1 MLLELNI
8 ANIALIESLRI
19 EFAQGFNVLTGETG
33 SGKSIVVDCMNLVL
47 GGRADRDF
55 VRTGAEK
62 GSVQAL
68 FDIAKN
74 SAAKAILG
82 EMDIDCEDGMVAVS
96 REISRSGRN
105 ICRISGVIVPLNT
118 LRRLTGTLLDIHGQH
133 EHQSLLDPAKHIAF
147 LDAYGDNRHTELRA
161 QAAKLHSERV
171 NIESELKK
179 NMLDAAERERLSDM
193 LGFQI
198 QEIASAK
205 LKKGE
210 EERLIAR
217 LRILENSEKI
227 RANVETAYE
236 AAYAGAGRTPSAQE
250 LLLRAANAMDKL
262 SQIDERYA
270 ELGLRLREMV
280 YSAQDIGYE
289 LRDILDHMESDPE
302 LIEKVSKRLETI
314 DRLER
319 KYGPNL
325 DDVLNFYASAVER
338 LESIQTGDAHID
350 ALKAELAKKDVELG
364 EVCTQLTASRR
375 ELAQRLAQA
384 IMQQLR
390 DLGMGRARLEIRIES
405 LPRPTANGLDSVEF
419 LISANPGEPLKPMA
433 SVASGGELSRIM
445 LALKTISMEA
455 DGVDSMVFDEIDTGV
470 SGRMAQTVGEKM
482 CAIARDHQVLCVTHL
497 PQIAALGD
505 AHFVVEKHTDGTTT
519 ETVVRRLD
527 SEGRIHEL
535 SRLVGG
541 AEDSTSSLSHA
552 KHMLEDA
559 ECIRRKLHLK

>member
-171 NIESELKK
+171 KMESELKK

-227 RANVETAYE
+227 RTNVETAYE
-236 AAYAGAGRTPSAQE
+236 ATYAGAGRTPSAQE

-280 YSAQDIGYE
+280 YSVQDVGYE

-350 ALKAELAKKDVELG
+350 ALKAELAKKDAELD
-364 EVCTQLTASRR
+364 EVCTLLTASRR

-384 IMQQLR
+384 VMQQLR
-390 DLGMGRARLEIRIES
+390 DLGMGRARLEIRKPSTSDGERIGQRGIPD
-405 LPRPTANGLDSVEF
+405 LRKPRRT
-419 LISANPGEPLKPMA
+419 
-433 SVASGGELSRIM
+433 
-445 LALKTISMEA
+445 
-455 DGVDSMVFDEIDTGV
+455 
-470 SGRMAQTVGEKM
+470 AQTDGE
-482 CAIARDHQVLCVTHL
+482 RR
-497 PQIAALGD
+497 
-505 AHFVVEKHTDGTTT
+505 
-519 ETVVRRLD
+519 VRRRAFAYHAGT
-527 SEGRIHEL
+527 EGDFDG
-535 SRLVGG
+535 SRRCGFNG
-541 AEDSTSSLSHA
+541 
-552 KHMLEDA
+552 
-559 ECIRRKLHLK
+559 IR

>member
-74 SAAKAILG
+74 SAARAILG

-171 NIESELKK
+171 KMESELKK

-227 RANVETAYE
+227 RTNVETAYE
-236 AAYAGAGRTPSAQE
+236 ATYAGAGRTPSAQE

-280 YSAQDIGYE
+280 YSVQDIGYE
-289 LRDILDHMESDPE
+289 LRDILDHMESDPG

-350 ALKAELAKKDVELG
+350 ALKAELAKKDAELD
-364 EVCTQLTASRR
+364 EVCTLLTASRR

-384 IMQQLR
+384 VMQQLR

-445 LALKTISMEA
+445 LALKAISMEA

-519 ETVVRRLD
+519 ETLVRQLD

-559 ECIRRKLHLK
+559 ECVRRKLH

>member
-161 QAAKLHSERV
+161 QAAKLYSERV
-171 NIESELKK
+171 KMESELKK

-227 RANVETAYE
+227 RTNVETAYE
-236 AAYAGAGRTPSAQE
+236 ATYAGAGR
-250 LLLRAANAMDKL
+250 
-262 SQIDERYA
+262 
-270 ELGLRLREMV
+270 
-280 YSAQDIGYE
+280 
-289 LRDILDHMESDPE
+289 
-302 LIEKVSKRLETI
+302 
-314 DRLER
+314 
-319 KYGPNL
+319 
-325 DDVLNFYASAVER
+325 
-338 LESIQTGDAHID
+338 
-350 ALKAELAKKDVELG
+350 
-364 EVCTQLTASRR
+364 
-375 ELAQRLAQA
+375 
-384 IMQQLR
+384 
-390 DLGMGRARLEIRIES
+390 
-405 LPRPTANGLDSVEF
+405 
-419 LISANPGEPLKPMA
+419 
-433 SVASGGELSRIM
+433 
-445 LALKTISMEA
+445 
-455 DGVDSMVFDEIDTGV
+455 
-470 SGRMAQTVGEKM
+470 
-482 CAIARDHQVLCVTHL
+482 
-497 PQIAALGD
+497 
-505 AHFVVEKHTDGTTT
+505 
-519 ETVVRRLD
+519 
-527 SEGRIHEL
+527 
-535 SRLVGG
+535 
-541 AEDSTSSLSHA
+541 
-552 KHMLEDA
+552 DA
-559 ECIRRKLHLK
+559 ERAGAFAACGECDG

>member
-147 LDAYGDNRHTELRA
+147 LDAYGDNRHNELRA

-171 NIESELKK
+171 KMESELKK

-227 RANVETAYE
+227 RTNVETAYE
-236 AAYAGAGRTPSAQE
+236 ATYAGAGRTPSAQE

-338 LESIQTGDAHID
+338 LESIQTGDARID
-350 ALKAELAKKDVELG
+350 ALKAELAKKDAELD
-364 EVCTQLTASRR
+364 EVCTLLTASRR

-384 IMQQLR
+384 VMQQLR

-445 LALKTISMEA
+445 LALKAISMEA

-519 ETVVRRLD
+519 ETLVRQLD

-559 ECIRRKLHLK
+559 ECVRRKLH

>member
-74 SAAKAILG
+74 SAAKTILG

-147 LDAYGDNRHTELRA
+147 LDAYGDNRHNELRA

-171 NIESELKK
+171 KMESELKK

-227 RANVETAYE
+227 RTNVETAYE
-236 AAYAGAGRTPSAQE
+236 ATYAGAGRTPSAQE

-338 LESIQTGDAHID
+338 LESIQTGDARID
-350 ALKAELAKKDVELG
+350 ALKAELAKKDAELD
-364 EVCTQLTASRR
+364 EVCTLLTASRR

-384 IMQQLR
+384 VMQQLR

-445 LALKTISMEA
+445 LALKAISMEA

-519 ETVVRRLD
+519 ETVVRQLD

-559 ECIRRKLHLK
+559 ECVRRKLH

>member
-133 EHQSLLDPAKHIAF
+133 EHQSRLDPAKHIAF
-147 LDAYGDNRHTELRA
+147 LDAYGDNRHNELRA

-171 NIESELKK
+171 KMESELKK

-217 LRILENSEKI
+217 LRMLENSEKI
-227 RANVETAYE
+227 RTNVETAYE
-236 AAYAGAGRTPSAQE
+236 ATYAGAGRTPSAQE

-338 LESIQTGDAHID
+338 LESIQTGDARID
-350 ALKAELAKKDVELG
+350 ALKAELAKKDAELD
-364 EVCTQLTASRR
+364 EVCTLLTASRR

-384 IMQQLR
+384 VMQQLR

-445 LALKTISMEA
+445 LALKAISMEA

-519 ETVVRRLD
+519 ETVVRQLD

-559 ECIRRKLHLK
+559 ECVRRKLH

>member
-171 NIESELKK
+171 KMESELKK

-227 RANVETAYE
+227 RTNVETAYE
-236 AAYAGAGRTPSAQE
+236 ATYAGAGRTPSAQE

-280 YSAQDIGYE
+280 YSVQDIGYE

-350 ALKAELAKKDVELG
+350 ALKAELAKKDAELG
-364 EVCTQLTASRR
+364 EVCTLLTASRR

-384 IMQQLR
+384 VMQQLR

-405 LPRPTANGLDSVEF
+405 LPCPTANGLDSVEF

-445 LALKTISMEA
+445 LALKAISMEA

-519 ETVVRRLD
+519 ETVVRKLD

-559 ECIRRKLHLK
+559 ECVRRKLH

>member
-171 NIESELKK
+171 KMESELKK

-227 RANVETAYE
+227 RTNVETAYE
-236 AAYAGAGRTPSAQE
+236 ATYAGAGRTPSAQE

-280 YSAQDIGYE
+280 YSVQDVGYE

-350 ALKAELAKKDVELG
+350 ALKAELAKKDAELD
-364 EVCTQLTASRR
+364 EVCTLLTASRR

-384 IMQQLR
+384 VMQQLR

-419 LISANPGEPLKPMA
+419 LISTNPGEPLKPMA

-445 LALKTISMEA
+445 LALKAISMEA

-519 ETVVRRLD
+519 ETVVRQLD

-559 ECIRRKLHLK
+559 ECVRRKLH

>member
-74 SAAKAILG
+74 SAARAILG

-171 NIESELKK
+171 KMESELKK

-210 EERLIAR
+210 EERLVAR

-227 RANVETAYE
+227 RTNVETAYE
-236 AAYAGAGRTPSAQE
+236 ATYAGAGRTPSAQE

-350 ALKAELAKKDVELG
+350 ALKAELAKKDAELD
-364 EVCTQLTASRR
+364 EVCTLLTASRR

-384 IMQQLR
+384 VMQQLR

-445 LALKTISMEA
+445 LALKAISMEA

-519 ETVVRRLD
+519 ETVVRQLD

-559 ECIRRKLHLK
+559 ECVRRKLH

>member
-171 NIESELKK
+171 KMESELKK

-227 RANVETAYE
+227 RTNVETAYE
-236 AAYAGAGRTPSAQE
+236 ATYAGAGRTPSAQE

-280 YSAQDIGYE
+280 YSVQDIGYE

-350 ALKAELAKKDVELG
+350 ALKAELAKKDAELD
-364 EVCTQLTASRR
+364 EVCTLLTASRR

-384 IMQQLR
+384 VMQQLR

-445 LALKTISMEA
+445 LALKAISMEA

-519 ETVVRRLD
+519 ETVVRQLD
-527 SEGRIHEL
+527 SDGLIHEL

-559 ECIRRKLHLK
+559 ECVRRKLH

>member
-171 NIESELKK
+171 KMESELKK

-236 AAYAGAGRTPSAQE
+236 ATYAGAGRTPSAQE

-350 ALKAELAKKDVELG
+350 ALKAELAKKDAELD
-364 EVCTQLTASRR
+364 EVCTLLTASRR

-384 IMQQLR
+384 VMQQLR

-455 DGVDSMVFDEIDTGV
+455 DVVDSMVFDEIDTGV

-519 ETVVRRLD
+519 ETLVRQLD

-541 AEDSTSSLSHA
+541 AEDSASSLSHA

-559 ECIRRKLHLK
+559 ECVRRKLH

>member
-147 LDAYGDNRHTELRA
+147 LDAYGDNRHNELRA
-161 QAAKLHSERV
+161 QAAKLHSERMKM
-171 NIESELKK
+171 ESELKK

-227 RANVETAYE
+227 RTNVETAYE
-236 AAYAGAGRTPSAQE
+236 ATYAGAGRTPSAQE

-280 YSAQDIGYE
+280 YSVQDIGYE

-338 LESIQTGDAHID
+338 LESIQNGDAHID
-350 ALKAELAKKDVELG
+350 ALKAELAKKDAELD
-364 EVCTQLTASRR
+364 EVCTLLTASRR

-384 IMQQLR
+384 VMQQLR

-445 LALKTISMEA
+445 LALKAISMEA

-519 ETVVRRLD
+519 ETLVRQLD

-559 ECIRRKLHLK
+559 ECVRRKLH

>member
-171 NIESELKK
+171 KMESELKK

-227 RANVETAYE
+227 RTNVETAYE
-236 AAYAGAGRTPSAQE
+236 ATYAGAGRTPSAQE

-280 YSAQDIGYE
+280 YSVQDIGYE

-350 ALKAELAKKDVELG
+350 ALKAELAKKDAELD
-364 EVCTQLTASRR
+364 EVCTLLTASRR
-375 ELAQRLAQA
+375 ELAQHLAQA
-384 IMQQLR
+384 VMQQLR

-445 LALKTISMEA
+445 LALKAISMEA

-519 ETVVRRLD
+519 ETVVRQLD

-559 ECIRRKLHLK
+559 ECVRRKLH

>member
-171 NIESELKK
+171 KMESELKK

-227 RANVETAYE
+227 RTNVETAYE
-236 AAYAGAGRTPSAQE
+236 ATYAGAGRTPSAQE

-280 YSAQDIGYE
+280 YSVQDVGYE

-350 ALKAELAKKDVELG
+350 ALKAELAKKDAELD
-364 EVCTQLTASRR
+364 EVCTLLTASRR

-384 IMQQLR
+384 VMQQLR

-419 LISANPGEPLKPMA
+419 LISTNPGEPLKPMA

-445 LALKTISMEA
+445 LALKAISMEA

-519 ETVVRRLD
+519 ETLVRQLD

-559 ECIRRKLHLK
+559 ECVRRKLH

>member
-133 EHQSLLDPAKHIAF
+133 EHQSLLDPAKHSAF
-147 LDAYGDNRHTELRA
+147 LDAYGDNRHNELRA

-171 NIESELKK
+171 KMESELKK

-227 RANVETAYE
+227 RTNVETAYE
-236 AAYAGAGRTPSAQE
+236 ATYAGAGRTPSAQE

-280 YSAQDIGYE
+280 YSVQDVGYE

-338 LESIQTGDAHID
+338 LESIQTGDARID
-350 ALKAELAKKDVELG
+350 ALKAELAKKDAELD
-364 EVCTQLTASRR
+364 EVCTLLTASRR

-384 IMQQLR
+384 VMQQLR

-445 LALKTISMEA
+445 LALKAISMEA

-519 ETVVRRLD
+519 ETVVRQLD

-559 ECIRRKLHLK
+559 ECVRRKLH

>member
-133 EHQSLLDPAKHIAF
+133 EHQSLLDPTKHIAF

-171 NIESELKK
+171 KMESELKK

-227 RANVETAYE
+227 RTNVETAYE
-236 AAYAGAGRTPSAQE
+236 ATYAGAGRTPSAQE

-280 YSAQDIGYE
+280 YSVQDVGYE

-350 ALKAELAKKDVELG
+350 ALKAELAKKDAELD
-364 EVCTQLTASRR
+364 EVCTLLTASRR

-384 IMQQLR
+384 VMQQLR

-445 LALKTISMEA
+445 LALKAISMEA

-519 ETVVRRLD
+519 ETVVRQLD

-559 ECIRRKLHLK
+559 ECVRRKLH